1 MVAEHTEQ
9 GSAHGSDRPS
19 PEPVGR
25 ERTANPARSSV
36 SDPVSASAFALGH
49 RWGRHDLLWRVLA
62 AVGSG
67 LAQLFA
73 LPPYGLWWL
82 GPLSAALLALA
93 VAGTRTRRAAWLGAL
108 SGATLMVPLVHWQD
122 IFGVDVWLLIAGAET
137 VYFLPMAMAL
147 ALAMRLPGWPLWT
160 AALWVA
166 QEALRARW
174 PLGGFP
180 WGKLAFAQPDT
191 PFVGY
196 AALGSSALVTF
207 AVALTGG
214 LLLWSVLRLV
224 AGARWAGRGD
234 RNDDR
239 NDDRDDRNDQNA
251 PRATDARQGGPVGSD
266 GPEGPGI
273 PEGLGGPEGQGGPKR
288 QDDPAR
294 QGGPLRTGWVPAVLG
309 LAAGAAVV
317 VGGTL
322 APAIGRPDVSHTVT
336 VGMVQGNV
344 PNVGQMSIAGERMQV
359 LNNHADGVH
368 ELADAVRAGE
378 HPQPDMVLLP
388 ENASDID
395 PFRDPQA
402 REIIDAAAADAGV
415 PLLWGMS
422 RFNDD
427 GTRYVSSVVWDSE
440 TGPGEIY
447 DKRYLVPFGEYVPFR
462 DFFTQFVARL
472 QQVSSDAVPGT
483 EPGALDVGGTT
494 LAVGI
499 CFDVAFD
506 LPVRE
511 SVAAGG
517 QVIVIPTNNAN
528 YNFTGQTNQQLAI
541 TQLRAVEHGR
551 PAVVVSTSGVSAV
564 VNPDGT
570 LAYSSPEA
578 VPDIHVA
585 ELEAMEGTTVA
596 TRLGAVPEAL
606 LSALGLGAA
615 VVAVVLGRRR
625 RV

>member
-9 GSAHGSDRPS
+9 GDVPGSDRPS
-19 PEPVGR
+19 PEPVGQ
-25 ERTANPARSSV
+25 ERTATPTRSATSA
-36 SDPVSASAFALGH
+36 PVPGH
-49 RWGRHDLLWRVLA
+49 RWGRGDLVWRVLA

-67 LAQLFA
+67 LAQLLA
-73 LPPYGLWWL
+73 LPPYGLWLL
-82 GPLSAALLALA
+82 GPLSAALLAFA
-93 VAGTRTRRAAWLGAL
+93 VLGTRVRRAAWLGAL
-108 SGATLMVPLVHWQD
+108 SGATLMVPLVRWQD
-122 IFGVDVWLLIAGAET
+122 IFGIDVWLLIAAAET
-137 VYFLPMAMAL
+137 VYFLPMAMGL
-147 ALAMRLPGWPLWT
+147 ALVTRLPAWPLWT

-196 AALGSSALVTF
+196 AALGSSALVSF

-214 LLLWSVLRLV
+214 LLLWSVLRAV
-224 AGARWAGRGD
+224 SARSAVRGGRNDRNGRGARA
-234 RNDDR
+234 NL
-239 NDDRDDRNDQNA
+239 
-251 PRATDARQGGPVGSD
+251 
-266 GPEGPGI
+266 
-273 PEGLGGPEGQGGPKR
+273 GL
-288 QDDPAR
+288 A
-294 QGGPLRTGWVPAVLG
+294 AVG

-317 VGGTL
+317 AGGTL
-322 APAIGRPDVSHTVT
+322 APAIGRPAVADTVT

-344 PNVGQMSIAGERMQV
+344 PNVGEMSILGERMQV
-359 LNNHADGVH
+359 LDNHADGVH

-378 HPQPDMVLLP
+378 YPQPDMVLLP

-395 PFRDPQA
+395 PFREPAA

-427 GTRYVSSVVWDSE
+427 GTRHVSSVVWDPQA
-440 TGPGEIY
+440 GPGQVY
-447 DKRYLVPFGEYVPFR
+447 DKRYLVPFGEYIPYR
-462 DFFTQFVARL
+462 DFFTRFVARL

-483 EPGALDVGGTT
+483 EPGALDVAGTT
-494 LAVGI
+494 LAVGV

-506 LPVRE
+506 PPVRE
-511 SVAAGG
+511 AVAAGG
-517 QVIVIPTNNAN
+517 QIIVIPTNNAN

-564 VNPDGT
+564 VEPDGT
-570 LAYSSPEA
+570 LAYASEEA
-578 VPDIHVA
+578 VADVHVA

-596 TRLGAVPEAL
+596 TRLGAAPEAL
-606 LSALGLGAA
+606 LSALGLAAAAAA
-615 VVAVVLGRRR
+615 VLIGRRR
-625 RV
+625 A